1 MRTILSVLVTT
12 LLIAL
17 FFKVQTGAAWQLES
31 VPPEQAGVSSSF
43 LHKILSQIQV
53 GKLDIHSL
61 IVIKNDK
68 LVLEAYL
75 DPYTKNE
82 LHNVKS
88 VSKSV
93 LSALAGIAM
102 DQGLISGVEAK
113 LSEALPEYFEPTA
126 DGRKADITLHHLL
139 TMSSGFD
146 FTEHSERA
154 GKWFRAKNPVREGIA
169 LPITSPPGERFQY
182 ATINTHL
189 FSAWLTKAAAMS
201 TPAFAE
207 KYLFTPLGIDAYH
220 WVKDPQGIYWGG
232 TQLYLTPR
240 DMARFGM
247 VYLHKGRSGEK
258 QLIPETWVDESTRW
272 RHSVDTHSG
281 YGYWWWLIPA
291 SDGYVAAGWGGQ
303 RIGVFPSKDLVI
315 VVTAANQQHARYI
328 FRQLSTGITPI
339 DVLDDDPGAV
349 LRLNELVEQLAK
361 PEEKSTGSIP
371 EIAASISGKT
381 YRFESNPLSISSMTM
396 SFDQPDTAQ
405 LEMQVEGRTLQM
417 AVGLDG
423 TYRIT
428 PGVAM
433 DSHREDNSVAVRAR
447 WQDDKLIV
455 DWHEVGEPLR
465 IETWL
470 KFEDNKVLAIVRYL
484 PMGRISHLEGTREE

>member
-1 MRTILSVLVTT
+1 MRTKLRVLVST
-12 LLIAL
+12 LVLAL
-17 FFKVQTGAAWQLES
+17 FFGVQSGAALQLDS

-43 LHKILSQIQV
+43 LHKILSQIQL
-53 GKLDIHSL
+53 GGLDIHSL

-102 DQGLISGVEAK
+102 EQGLISGVEAK

-126 DGRKADITLHHLL
+126 DTRKADITLHHLL

-146 FTEHSERA
+146 FIENSERA
-154 GKWFRAKNPVREGIA
+154 GKWFRAKNPVREAIA
-169 LPITSPPGERFQY
+169 LPITSTPGERFQY

-189 FSAWLTKAAAMS
+189 FSAWLTKAAEMS
-201 TPAFAE
+201 TPVFAE
-207 KYLFTPLGIDAYH
+207 KYLLTPLGIDEHH

-232 TQLYLTPR
+232 SQFYLTPR

-247 VYLHKGRSGEK
+247 LYLHKGRAGEE
-258 QLIPETWVDESTRW
+258 QLIPEAWVDESTRW
-272 RHSVDTHSG
+272 RHSVDSHSG
-281 YGYWWWLIPA
+281 YGYWWWRIPG
-291 SDGYVAAGWGGQ
+291 SNGYVAAGWGGQ
-303 RIGVFPSKDLVI
+303 RIGVFPGKDLVI

-328 FRQLSTGITPI
+328 FRQLYSGITPI
-339 DVLDDDPGAV
+339 DVLDDDPAAYAQ
-349 LRLNELVEQLAK
+349 LNELVDQLAK
-361 PEEKSTGSIP
+361 PVEKTGESTP
-371 EIAASISGKT
+371 EIAASISGQT
-381 YRFESNPLSISSMTM
+381 YRFRNNQLSISSMTLT
-396 SFDQPDTAQ
+396 FDQPDTGQ
-405 LEMQVEGRTLQM
+405 LEMQVEGRTMQV

-433 DSHREDNSVAVRAR
+433 DSHRDDNSVAVRAR
-447 WQDDKLIV
+447 WQDGKLIV

-465 IETWL
+465 IETAL
-470 KFEDNKVLAIVRYL
+470 KFEDDKVLAIVRYL
-484 PMGRISHLEGTREE
+484 PMGRIGHLEGTRAE